1 MKESSD
7 AAKRGTRQTLVR
19 VLESILRLTH
29 PIMPYITEELWQ
41 RVAPL
46 AGVQAETIMTCAY
59 PEHQADRLD
68 PDAEAELE
76 WVKTFVMGVRRIRSE
91 MDIAP
96 GKPLPVL
103 LQNASELDKQRIA
116 SNEAFLHSL
125 ARLENTTLLGD
136 DEQAPE
142 SATAL
147 VGEMKLLIP
156 LAGLID
162 KDAEL
167 ARLNREIAKIDGNL
181 QKSLAKLNNPS
192 FADKA
197 PEAVVLKEQNRVAEM
212 QHAIAQ
218 LQEQLDKIS
227 AL

>member
-1 MKESSD
+1 MLS
-7 AAKRGTRQTLVR
+7 GTRQTLVR

-46 AGVQAETIMTCAY
+46 AGVNAQTIMTCAF
-59 PEHQADRLD
+59 PEF
-68 PDAEAELE
+68 DAELVDANAEEELE
-76 WVKTFVMGVRRIRSE
+76 WVKTFVIGVRRIRSE
-91 MDIAP
+91 MNIAP

-103 LQNASELDKQRIA
+103 LQNASALDIHRYE
-116 SNEAFLHSL
+116 SNEEFVRTL
-125 ARLENTTLLGD
+125 AKLETVTILGN
-136 DEQAPE
+136 DEEAPE
-142 SATAL
+142 SAPAL

-162 KDAEL
+162 KDAEI
-167 ARLNREIAKIDGNL
+167 ARLNKEIAKIDSNL
-181 QKSLAKLNNPS
+181 QKSKAKLDNPS

-197 PEAVVLKEQNRVAEM
+197 PQAVVKKEQDRVAEM
-212 QHAIAQ
+212 EQAINQ